1 MTTYPDQPLSRREIR
16 EREAAARAAEAAE
29 SDAIS
34 SDAADASA
42 APTGASSEPLTYVT
56 HERTPLPQYDA
67 PVAPTVPPVAPTSP
81 AASDPQPSDEQPAGY
96 RFRDYSPEGRRAA
109 RLGWPPAASGP
120 ADLDYRTQNRADVP
134 LPPTAAAVP
143 DASSAP
149 PVSSPTASAQPVTPP
164 PTPPVFGAPAAAPAS
179 AASPATPPAVPEGT
193 MTRRELRAL
202 REAQERAQA
211 SAAPVETPAEPESAS
226 TSSQAPAYGSQ
237 APAYA
242 SQPPAYDGFPVP
254 SFGANPP
261 VDESAA
267 ADAEPAD
274 TAGASLPPVWG
285 APSASTTSAAPAFD
299 ELLAGPAETEPDEP
313 TEQSAPPPLIEPT
326 EPQSPPPLIEPAEP
340 QTDAIESLQA
350 LFRAQI
356 GALPLISDPT
366 PEPAAEPAAEPTPDA
381 VTETPQQP
389 EAPAP
394 RQVFVWETTPR
405 ERPTTVEPR
414 EEQQPEPAVEADPVV
429 EPEPLAEPEP
439 HVVEHPHLGS
449 QPMQW
454 PPAPASAPPAT
465 ADQPFWGLTP
475 GLAAPSP
482 TDDAVILP
490 SAAVPEQGQ
499 AEQAQAEQAQA
510 EQIASESQ
518 PPVPGER
525 PRNHWSRQAELD
537 DEAQPATGA
546 IARSVGVGPGT
557 ANALVLP
564 ESPNPDIIVSSVTST
579 GDVLVTGSIT
589 LPASL
594 ASTGALP
601 AQLDE
606 SDLDNMLDPGDAQV
620 ASTDSAPVRAIRAV
634 STHTSSREII
644 GTIKPKRGN
653 RALTAL
659 IIAAAGMAV
668 VVVTLLVV
676 ALASG
681 VLG

>member
-67 PVAPTVPPVAPTSP
+67 PVAPTVPPVASTSP

-211 SAAPVETPAEPESAS
+211 SAAPVETPAD
-226 TSSQAPAYGSQ
+226 PATT
-237 APAYA
+237 
-242 SQPPAYDGFPVP
+242 
-254 SFGANPP
+254 
-261 VDESAA
+261 
-267 ADAEPAD
+267 EPAD

-313 TEQSAPPPLIEPT
+313 TELSAPPPLIEPT

-340 QTDAIESLQA
+340 QTDAIESVQA

-366 PEPAAEPAAEPTPDA
+366 PEPAAEPTPDA

-429 EPEPLAEPEP
+429 EPEPIAEPETIAESEP

-490 SAAVPEQGQ
+490 SAAVPEQG
-499 AEQAQAEQAQA
+499 QAEQAQA